1 MHSKR
6 LLSVLSLVALLG
18 AVQVPAVGA
27 TVPWPQ
33 EVTHRKAD
41 PAVRFG
47 TLPNGLR
54 YAIVHNETPSQGVS
68 MRMRIGA
75 GSLVETDEQQGLAHV
90 LEHMA
95 FRGSKNIADGD
106 MVRILE
112 RQGLTFGADT
122 NAFTAQD
129 ETVYTFDFPRNDAT
143 ALDTG
148 FSLFREIGDRLK
160 LDPTALAKEKGV
172 VLSEERLRDVPG
184 YRAAKANIDNM
195 LAGTRAPQRWPIGLV
210 KTVKEATAERV
221 RAYYTAHYRPDNATV
236 IVVGNVN
243 VDAVEAD
250 IRQRF
255 SDWRNPTSEPHVDMG
270 TPHPKT
276 DVVEHVEPGA
286 PDSLSLTWVRPA
298 DTRPE
303 TVEVDRESLLREI
316 GLTVLNL
323 RLSDRATQPGSPYV
337 GAGAGETRSLLGIA
351 ALSSLSLS
359 TTPEQWQAALDE
371 VTGIQRTLLRDGV
384 QPAELQRAVTVIR
397 TQFQTA
403 VSRAVTRTNAQIA
416 GELLST
422 VNDNALYTSASQDL
436 ALLESIL
443 KDATPEA
450 VNTALRTAFAG
461 QGPLLFRS
469 AQAQALTPTVLQA
482 ALKTAYSRPLG
493 AAQAERTVS
502 WPYTQ
507 FGQPSAITERHE
519 DADLKATVIT
529 FANGTRLVVK
539 PTHFAKDAVQIV
551 AQLGVGRA
559 GTPLSLQHAM
569 WAVPQFTLGGLG
581 QISLADLNQWAQ
593 VNSKNLSTNLAP
605 GILNYSLTGSTRT
618 SDLLT
623 QMQVL
628 NAYARDPGFRP
639 EMGEKIAAIGPMYA
653 GQLATNAGAAFSR
666 EVARVLT
673 GGDRRLAGI
682 PTAQDI
688 AATRPEDIAAIL
700 RPVLSGPASISIVG
714 DVTVEQAIAATE
726 ATFAAGT
733 VGPRPPLQQPR
744 VTPLS
749 PKPIPYVVMHG
760 GRADQAYDGRYWP
773 LPDYSANPKLAH
785 TADVA
790 AAVLSSRMLDT
801 LRESKGITYSPSAH
815 ASTNLE
821 VPGLSYFSA
830 VIETPKENFPEFA
843 SGLQQLVHALAQ
855 TPPTADEL
863 ERARQPLIE
872 AHAKAL
878 EKNAFWTGTL
888 LPVLSNP
895 VQRDYFV
902 NELPLLQSVTAKDV
916 QAFFATYVDGKPFAE
931 VQAVS
936 DKKAGAQ

>member
-1 MHSKR
+1 VHSKR

-18 AVQVPAVGA
+18 AVQAPALA
-27 TVPWPQ
+27 APVPWSQ
-33 EVTHRKAD
+33 EVTHREAD

-54 YAIVHNETPSQGVS
+54 YAIMHNETPSQGVS

-143 ALDTG
+143 ALETG

-160 LDPTALAKEKGV
+160 LDPSALAKEKGV

-184 YRAAKANIDNM
+184 YRAAKANLDNM

-210 KTVKEATAERV
+210 KTVKEATAARV
-221 RAYYTAHYRPDNATV
+221 RAYYTAHYRPDNATL
-236 IVVGNVN
+236 IVVGNIN

-255 SDWRNPTSEPHVDMG
+255 SDWHNPTPEPHVDMG
-270 TPHPKT
+270 QPHPKT

-323 RLSDRATQPGSPYV
+323 RLSDRATQPGSPFV

-359 TTPEQWQAALDE
+359 TTPEKWQAALDE

-384 QPAELQRAVTVIR
+384 QPAELQRAITVIR

-403 VSRAVTRTNAQIA
+403 VSRSATRTNAQIA
-416 GELLST
+416 GELLGT
-422 VNDNALYTSASQDL
+422 VNDNALYTSAQQDL
-436 ALLESIL
+436 SLLESIL
-443 KDATPEA
+443 KDATPQN
-450 VNTALRTAFAG
+450 VNAALRSAFAG

-469 AQAQALTPTVLQA
+469 AQAKPLTPKVLEA
-482 ALKTAYSRPLG
+482 ALKTAYTRPLG
-493 AAQAERTVS
+493 AAQAEKTVS

-507 FGQPSAITERHE
+507 FGQPSAITDRHE

-539 PTHFAKDAVQIV
+539 PTQFAKDAVQIV
-551 AQLGVGRA
+551 AQFGVGRA

-581 QISLADLNQWAQ
+581 QLSLADLNQWAQ
-593 VNSKNLSTNLAP
+593 VNSKELSTNLAP
-605 GILNYSLTGSTRT
+605 GVLNYSLTGSTRT

-666 EVARVLT
+666 EVVRVLT
-673 GGDRRLAGI
+673 GGDRHFGGI

-688 AATRPEDIAAIL
+688 AATRPE
-700 RPVLSGPASISIVG
+700 VLSGPASISIVG
-714 DVTVEQAIAATE
+714 DVTVDQAIAATE

-733 VGPRPPLQQPR
+733 VGPQPAQPTPK

-801 LRESKGITYSPSAH
+801 LRESKGITYSPSAD
-815 ASTNLE
+815 ASTNLD

-830 VIETPKENFPEFA
+830 VIETPKENFPTFA
-843 SGLQQLVHALAQ
+843 SGLKQLVHALAQ

-878 EKNAFWTGTL
+878 EKNGFWTGTL
-888 LPVLSNP
+888 LPVLRSP

-916 QAFFATYVDGKPFAE
+916 QAFFATYVDGKPFVE

-936 DKKAGAQ
+936 DKKAGAN